1 MRTIATVYGAD
12 DRSRELVRRAA
23 DGDAA
28 AFVEL
33 VGLHTP
39 AMARLAMAICR
50 DQEAAQ
56 DVVQTA
62 WTSAWRHLRDV
73 RHPERVRSWLLT
85 LSANEARR
93 LKRRQRRR
101 SEAEA
106 RASEPDFED
115 ARQDTGEFADL
126 SRALDRLSPE
136 GRELLGLR
144 YGVGLTSVEIA
155 THLAMSPGAVRV
167 RLMRILQQLRKD
179 LDHG

>member
-1 MRTIATVYGAD
+1 MYDAD
-12 DRSRELVRRAA
+12 ESRELVRRAA

-39 AMARLAMAICR
+39 AMARLAMALCR

-56 DVVQTA
+56 DVVQAA

-73 RHPERVRSWLLT
+73 RHPDRVRSWLLT

-93 LKRRQRRR
+93 LMRRQRRR

-106 RASEPDFED
+106 RASPPADGD
-115 ARQDTGEFADL
+115 ASLDTDEFADL
-126 SRALDRLSPE
+126 SRALGRLSPE

-155 THLAMSPGAVRV
+155 THLGLSSGAVRV
-167 RLMRILQQLRKD
+167 RLTRILRQLRRE
-179 LDHG
+179 LNHG